1 MRWVVIG
8 RRRIPATGLVVAAV
22 AWSVPAISAE
32 QAKAPALIISDL
44 QADRTAA
51 YTPAADKLSSLK
63 SNLVASAT
71 RRLDLHKLTMA
82 DFGDVE
88 PLR

>member
-1 MRWVVIG
+1 MG

-22 AWSVPAISAE
+22 VVAWAVPAISAE